1 MIAVPINVIE
11 FAEQVLEMA
20 DQIEDLKDQLALYE
34 AKEGLIECPNCTC
47 AMCERNRQTFAAR
60 TLH

>member
-1 MIAVPINVIE
+1 MNVRQFKAIDIAFEIIE
-11 FAEQVLEMA
+11 LA
-20 DQIEDLKDQLALYE
+20 DLIEDLKDQLALYQ

-60 TLH
+60 TLN